1 MTVKQLIEKL
11 KLFPE
16 DMPVTTFSDITPGDV
31 DDPSAI
37 EITIKTWEDCRIPY
51 DRPSFQYVDLI

>member
-16 DMPVTTFSDITPGDV
+16 DMPVTTFSDITPRDV
-31 DDPSAI
+31 ADPDAI
-37 EITIKTWEDCRIPY
+37 EITIKTWEDGIYPY